1 MYAPLALGASVWH
14 LMNSVESPQHG
25 PYRSLEGR
33 PSTRLRGCV
42 LAPFVRTSWP

>member
-33 PSTRLRGCV
+33 PSTRPYLV
-42 LAPFVRTSWP
+42 ALAAPLAC